1 MEVSALS
8 GEGVEEA
15 FEMLA
20 TFMLDKKQT
29 KEEEDQR
36 RKTEEL
42 NGKRGEL
49 AKGKGRHTFLS
60 FITPGTT
67 TTSSIQGESEEGL
80 LSNSEEE
87 DGMTPEKAR
96 DARVEKALR
105 ERENSFFG
113 RWLCW

>member
-29 KEEEDQR
+29 KEEDHR
-36 RKTEEL
+36 RKMEEL

-60 FITPGTT
+60 FIAPGTT
-67 TTSSIQGESEEGL
+67 TSTQGESEEGL
-80 LSNSEEE
+80 LSSKE
-87 DGMTPEKAR
+87 DGMTSEKAR
-96 DARVEKALR
+96 AARVEKALR